1 MEDPIPEARVAKLL
15 PDNATLVER
24 HDLDR
29 TLTVYRIRPD
39 HVPPSTEPW
48 FRPGQYVTL
57 GMSVKEGPEV
67 HAIQRAY
74 SIASDPV
81 ERRWLEFYIRLAAR
95 PQTDRP
101 LTYLIWP
108 LPVGA
113 RVNVGAKITG
123 KFTFEDTVDP
133 GDDRMRVLVAAGTG
147 LAPFVSM
154 VRSAVRAEDPSQV
167 ARMAVLHGASYPH
180 ELAYRAELEEAARTH
195 GLRYLPTVS
204 RPAEHP
210 EWDGAKGRVETFFE
224 EGRIERLERDLGLPP
239 GGFGPERVVVYVCG
253 FRGTIAESI
262 RRLLGRGFL
271 PEDRRLRRTLGVP
284 AAAPP
289 SLFYEQYDLEPLF
302 DPADTALLESLRRQI
317 LGSDG

>member
-1 MEDPIPEARVAKLL
+1 MAKLI

-39 HVPPSTEPW
+39 HVPPPEEPW

-57 GMSVKEGPEV
+57 GMSVKDGPEV

-74 SIASDPV
+74 SIASDPA
-81 ERRWLEFYIRLAAR
+81 ERRWLEFYIRLASR

-113 RVNVGAKITG
+113 RVNVGSKVTG
-123 KFTFEDTVDP
+123 RFTFEDTVGPDDP
-133 GDDRMRVLVAAGTG
+133 RLKVLVAAGTG

-154 VRSAVRAEDPSQV
+154 VRAEVRAGDRRRVE
-167 ARMAVLHGASYPH
+167 RMAILHGASYPH
-180 ELAYRAELEEAARTH
+180 ELAYRAELEDTARAH

-210 EWDGAKGRVETFFE
+210 EWDGAEGRVETFFE
-224 EGRIERLERDLGLPP
+224 DARIESLESDLGLAP
-239 GGFGPERVVVYVCG
+239 GGFGPDRVVVYVCG

-284 AAAPP
+284 ETAAP

-302 DPADTALLESLRRQI
+302 DPKDEALLETLRRQI
-317 LGSDG
+317 LGSAS